1 MPTEWERALPPS
13 PLAALRRDLPRPWLP
28 AFSAGP
34 TSCFPPVPLL
44 PVPPVLSPVSPGV
57 LARAR
62 DFARVSR
69 DVALAILFV
78 SFVFCVFCVL
88 SVLLSALLVSVLVM
102 VLSACFLA
110 LPRLWLLSLCLFL
123 LSCLL
128 LFLPFLGLL
137 LSLALPAASSSAL
150 VSAWPGVPVRSSGPS
165 SESTE

>member
-1 MPTEWERALPPS
+1 MRPGVPTEWERAPPPS
-13 PLAALRRDLPRPWLP
+13 PLAALRRDLPRS
-28 AFSAGP
+28 SAGP
-34 TSCFPPVPLL
+34 TSCFPVPLL
-44 PVPPVLSPVSPGV
+44 PALPALFPVSPGV

-88 SVLLSALLVSVLVM
+88 SVLLSALLVSVFVL
-102 VLSACFLA
+102 VLSDCFLA
-110 LPRLWLLSLCLFL
+110 LPRLWLLLLCLFL
-123 LSCLL
+123 LSVLF
-128 LFLPFLGLL
+128 LFLPFLSLL

-150 VSAWPGVPVRSSGPS
+150 LPAWPGVPVTSSGSS